1 MKENNKIY
9 FSTGEFAKIVGVTKH
24 TLFHYDKLGIF
35 SPQIKGENDYRYYSA
50 FQVEPFFV
58 ISALKEL
65 GMPLKEIKAYLEI
78 RNPKELISLLN
89 IQKEKIDKEINRLVA
104 IKELISQKVK
114 STQSLF
120 NINEEKIF
128 ISVEEKELLFIS
140 DALPSSNYESIAL
153 SFANHM
159 KCCADNNIT
168 SPFSVGQ
175 MLSLRNVQ
183 DGTYNLY
190 NFFYTKITSSL
201 SANNIYHKKEG
212 SYLTTYHTTGYNTIG
227 ETYVKLLTLA
237 NENKLILD
245 DYFFE
250 DVISDELSVS
260 GYENFVIKVSILLKD
275 FPS

>member
-9 FSTGEFAKIVGVTKH
+9 FSTGEFANIVGVTKH

-50 FQVEPFFV
+50 FQIEPFFV

-65 GMPLKEIKAYLEI
+65 GMSLKEIKAYLEI

-89 IQKEKIDKEINRLVA
+89 IQHEKIDKEINRLVA

-114 STQSLF
+114 STQTLF
-120 NINEEKIF
+120 NIPEEKIF
-128 ISVEEKELLFIS
+128 ISSEEKELLFIS
-140 DALPSSNYESIAL
+140 DALPSSNFESIAL

-175 MLSLRNVQ
+175 MLSLKNVQ
-183 DGTYNLY
+183 EYNYNLY
-190 NFFYTKITSSL
+190 NFLYTKITSSL
-201 SANNIYHKKEG
+201 SANNIYHKEKG
-212 SYLTTYHTTGYNTIG
+212 SYLTAYHTTGCNTIG
-227 ETYVKLLTLA
+227 ETYLQLLEFA
-237 NENKLILD
+237 NKNKLNLG

-250 DVISDELSVS
+250 DVILDELSVS
-260 GYENFVIKVSILLKD
+260 GYENFVIKVSVFIQK
-275 FPS
+275 

>member
-65 GMPLKEIKAYLEI
+65 GMPLKEIKAYLQI
-78 RNPKELISLLN
+78 RNPNELISLLN
-89 IQKEKIDKEINRLVA
+89 IQNEKIDKEINRLVA
-104 IKELISQKVK
+104 I
-114 STQSLF
+114 
-120 NINEEKIF
+120 
-128 ISVEEKELLFIS
+128 KELLFIS

-153 SFANHM
+153 SFATHM

-175 MLSLRNVQ
+175 MLSLKNVQ
-183 DGTYNLY
+183 EGTYNLY

-201 SANNIYHKKEG
+201 SANNIYHKEEG
-212 SYLTTYHTTGYNTIG
+212 SYLT
-227 ETYVKLLTLA
+227 A
-237 NENKLILD
+237 
-245 DYFFE
+245 
-250 DVISDELSVS
+250 
-260 GYENFVIKVSILLKD
+260 
-275 FPS
+275 